1 LNLRSRLERD
11 GHRKR
16 GTTAGGAAST
26 RSLVYDVDQKR
37 DWDAII
43 ARLNSG
49 NVSEMRIQMGS
60 AGSAQVTAVRL
71 KNKWNNL
78 RVRTEGD
85 TLILTLAG

>member
-1 LNLRSRLERD
+1 
-11 GHRKR
+11 
-16 GTTAGGAAST
+16 
-26 RSLVYDVDQKR
+26 
-37 DWDAII
+37 
-43 ARLNSG
+43 
-49 NVSEMRIQMGS
+49 MRIQMGS